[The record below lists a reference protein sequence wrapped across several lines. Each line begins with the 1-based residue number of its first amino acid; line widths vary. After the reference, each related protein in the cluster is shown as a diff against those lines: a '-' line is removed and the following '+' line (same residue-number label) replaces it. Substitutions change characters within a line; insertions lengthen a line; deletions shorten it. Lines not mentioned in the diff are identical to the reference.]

1 MKTNIKIIIGVI
13 IGIILSGI
21 TASAVADFKI
31 DSKDVFYKD
40 NSGLGFNN
48 VQDAIDGTCTKFE
61 EKVDTF
67 LDKVYPV
74 GSVYIS
80 TTLDTPAKV
89 QTALGGTWETYGK
102 GQTLVG
108 VDTSQNE
115 FKTVNTAGGA
125 KSVSYTPKG
134 TIGST
139 GLTISQIPSH
149 THDIS
154 HTHTTPQTNTT
165 TMSLTAQSAGA
176 HYHNIQSPY
185 GPVYSDYFPG
195 DSVIIRIVQA
205 YNSGGNHGNPAW
217 TTTDGAHTHNVT
229 GTVTVPAMTTNS
241 ISITSSGA
249 AGKGT
254 TSDGHTHSFTGTAD
268 NINNLQPYITVYM
281 YKRTK

>member
-1 MKTNIKIIIGVI
+1 MKTNIKIVIGVI

-31 DSKDVFYKD
+31 DSRNVFYKD

-61 EKVDTF
+61 EKVDAF

-89 QTALGGTWETYGK
+89 KTAIGGTWETYGK

-115 FKTVNTAGGA
+115 FKTVNTTGGA

-139 GLTISQIPSH
+139 GLTIDQIPSH
-149 THDIS
+149 SHNIE
-154 HTHTTPQTNTT
+154 HTHTTAASSITNGVAANTTSTWIDAAPPADNYGSGTNTT
-165 TMSLTAQSAGA
+165 GSLLQHYSTLYGAGSYSYA
-176 HYHNIQSPY
+176 KILYTNIHS
-185 GPVYSDYFPG
+185 
-195 DSVIIRIVQA
+195 
-205 YNSGGNHGNPAW
+205 
-217 TTTDGAHTHNVT
+217 HTVT
-229 GTVTVPAMTTNS
+229 GTIPSLSTNS
-241 ISITSSGA
+241 ISTTSSGA

-254 TSDGHTHSFTGTAD
+254 TSDGHTHSFTGTAA
-268 NINNLQPYITVYM
+268 NISTLQPYITVYM
-281 YKRTK
+281 YKRVN